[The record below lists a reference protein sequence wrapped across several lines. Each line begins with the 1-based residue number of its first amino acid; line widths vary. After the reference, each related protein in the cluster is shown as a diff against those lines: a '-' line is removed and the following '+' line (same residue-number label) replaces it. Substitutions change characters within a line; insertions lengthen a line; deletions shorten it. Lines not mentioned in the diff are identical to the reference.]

1 MPPLFRLTRRVAG
14 HGLLVACVLAGA
26 ARPTQA
32 DPLRTATIAAGAA
45 AAADW
50 ASTYHAL
57 KYYQVREVNPV
68 LRPLDRQPGAM
79 VSAGAAIDVGL
90 VSARNSTMGR
100 RNPRLAT
107 AGLWA
112 MAGFRTWLAI
122 HNIRNESRAVRR

>member
-1 MPPLFRLTRRVAG
+1 MAPSFRRVRTC
-14 HGLLVACVLAGA
+14 LLATCLVVGA
-26 ARPTQA
+26 AGQAQA

-68 LRPLDRQPGAM
+68 LRPLDRQPGALITT
-79 VSAGAAIDVGL
+79 GAAIDVGL
-90 VSARNSTMGR
+90 VSAWNSTVGR
-100 RNPRLAT
+100 RNPRMAT

-122 HNIRNESRAVRR
+122 HNMRNESRAARR